1 MSNSKK
7 FPIDINDL
15 PFNEAIKLYNEMRQA
30 YLDDD
35 QNKLTI
41 MKQQYPSMFESETAE
56 LLRDTKEIL
65 VKMDKEKRET
75 NKSKSSK
82 KRTEHINH

>member
-1 MSNSKK
+1 MSSSKN

-35 QNKLTI
+35 QDKLAI

-65 VKMDKEKRET
+65 VKMDKEKRDSS
-75 NKSKSSK
+75 KSKESK